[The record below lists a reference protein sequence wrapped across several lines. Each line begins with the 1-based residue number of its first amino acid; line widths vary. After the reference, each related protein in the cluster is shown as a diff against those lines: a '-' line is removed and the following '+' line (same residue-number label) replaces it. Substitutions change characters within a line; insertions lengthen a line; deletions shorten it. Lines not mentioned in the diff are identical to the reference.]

1 MVSPR
6 HVGAESSKTRGVLLD
21 ATEQLMLDDG
31 YAAVT
36 YRSVAAAAGVT
47 AGLVQYYFPTLDDLF
62 LALLRRRSDANH
74 ERLLSALDQR
84 PDEPLRVVWEF
95 NTDEAS
101 SALMMELLALAN
113 HRKSIR
119 AEITELTHRSRK
131 AQLDALVAR
140 WPRYGGAVGLLSPN
154 SLLFL
159 MATIPKMIL
168 LEDSVGIRDA
178 HDEVLRLAAS
188 YLDSVEPTVGRRR
201 DPAKK
206 RGQPRSAP
214 RREAGKPGSR

>member
-1 MVSPR
+1 MASPR
-6 HVGAESSKTRGVLLD
+6 RVGAESSKTRGVLLD

-36 YRSVAAAAGVT
+36 YRSVAGGAGVT

-74 ERLLSALDQR
+74 ERLLAALEQR

-95 NTDEAS
+95 NTDETS

-119 AEITELTHRSRK
+119 AEITEVTHRSRK
-131 AQLDALVAR
+131 VQLDALVAR
-140 WPRYGGAVGLLSPN
+140 WPRYGATVGPLSPN

-159 MATIPKMIL
+159 MAAIPKMVL
-168 LEDSVGIRDA
+168 LEDSVGISDA
-178 HDEVLRLAAS
+178 HGEVLRIATS
-188 YLDSVEPTVGRRR
+188 FLDSVEPTGARRR
-201 DPAKK
+201 
-206 RGQPRSAP
+206 RS
-214 RREAGKPGSR
+214 RNK

>member
-1 MVSPR
+1 MAPLR
-6 HVGAESSKTRGVLLD
+6 RVGAESSKTRGVLLD
-21 ATEQLMLDDG
+21 VTEQLMLDDG

-36 YRSVAAAAGVT
+36 YRSVAAGAGVT

-119 AEITELTHRSRK
+119 AEIAELTHRSRN
-131 AQLDALVAR
+131 AQHDALVSR
-140 WPRYGGAVGLLSPN
+140 WPQYGAAVGPLSPN

-168 LEDSVGIRDA
+168 LEDSVGISDA
-178 HDEVLRLAAS
+178 HDEILRLATS
-188 YLDSVEPTVGRRR
+188 YLDSVEPTARRRR
-201 DPAKK
+201 DPARKPG
-206 RGQPRSAP
+206 RPRSAP
-214 RREAGKPGSR
+214 KKEAGRPGSR